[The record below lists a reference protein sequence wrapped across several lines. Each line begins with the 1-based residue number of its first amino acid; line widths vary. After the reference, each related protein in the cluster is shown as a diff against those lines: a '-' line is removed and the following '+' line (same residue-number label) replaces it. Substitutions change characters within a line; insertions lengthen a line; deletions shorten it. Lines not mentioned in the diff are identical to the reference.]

1 MGYDASFNFCIGD
14 FGANVS
20 GNDWR
25 ATDFTIN
32 WNSGNVGIGTS
43 GQSQRLN
50 VNGTTYF
57 NGNSIINGTCSAG
70 TFSGNH
76 TGNGSGLTNLP
87 LSAYSTTG
95 NDASYLLKTGGV
107 MTGQITG
114 ITTLNATTGIF
125 GTISTT
131 NNTNANTPQLGAFG
145 GTGDRIILFVG
156 TASVHPYSL
165 GINNGVM
172 WYSVPSTSS
181 HIFYVAGNPIAT
193 ISARSSIRR

>member
-1 MGYDASFNFCIGD
+1 MYLIPQSICFTPLTIGSPAVAGSDGFLVIAKNNSGNRNTKMGYDASFNFCIGD

-25 ATDFTIN
+25 STDFTIN

-76 TGNGSGLTNLP
+76 LRREMLRTDLW
-87 LSAYSTTG
+87 
-95 NDASYLLKTGGV
+95 
-107 MTGQITG
+107 
-114 ITTLNATTGIF
+114 
-125 GTISTT
+125 
-131 NNTNANTPQLGAFG
+131 
-145 GTGDRIILFVG
+145 LF
-156 TASVHPYSL
+156 
-165 GINNGVM
+165 
-172 WYSVPSTSS
+172 
-181 HIFYVAGNPIAT
+181 
-193 ISARSSIRR
+193 